1 MENGVL
7 AIFGFT
13 GASSAHT
20 LKTYA
25 NLYKFPFISISPPTH
40 NHYEQAKKKNSN
52 FDEYEADERQE
63 DEGLR
68 DTENA
73 IGKEKSNDTSD
84 KNMNVDNKNSNNIE
98 GSNGVEVEDY
108 QVNLFP
114 DMIPLLVSLL
124 KYNRWKSVYYFYN
137 NHEGSLEIILMLNKH
152 LYMYFILTYLKLL
165 TVWKV
170 CWTIRHQKQIM

>member
-7 AIFGFT
+7 VIFGFT
-13 GASSAHT
+13 GVSSAHT

-25 NLYKFPFISISPPTH
+25 NLYKFPFISISPPTN
-40 NHYEQAKKKNSN
+40 NHYEQTKKKNSN
-52 FDEYEADERQE
+52 FNEYEADERQE
-63 DEGLR
+63 DEALR

-73 IGKEKSNDTSD
+73 TEKENNYDASN
-84 KNMNVDNKNSNNIE
+84 KNIVDNKNSNNIE
-98 GSNGVEVEDY
+98 GSNNVEVEDY

-137 NHEGSLEIILMLNKH
+137 NHEGLLKIILMLNKH
-152 LYMYFILTYLKLL
+152 LCIIFILIYLKLL

-170 CWTIRHQKQIM
+170 CWTIRHQKQIL